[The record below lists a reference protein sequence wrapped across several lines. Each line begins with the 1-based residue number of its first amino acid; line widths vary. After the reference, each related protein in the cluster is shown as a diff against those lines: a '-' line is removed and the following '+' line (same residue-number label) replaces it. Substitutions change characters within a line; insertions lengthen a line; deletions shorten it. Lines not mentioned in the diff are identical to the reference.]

1 MLLVPNVTLATAA
14 DARGIAEMSRE
25 HIEYGLGWSWTPS
38 RVLKAIHDDSTN
50 VALIAARGDM
60 AGFGIMS
67 YGERKAHLVLLCI
80 APAHR
85 HRGLGALLLGWLEKC
100 AVTAGLENIELE
112 ARADN
117 PAALAFYAEL
127 GYSRTGTAPGY
138 YQGTV
143 DAVRLEKKLRVSA
156 SNLPG

>member
-1 MLLVPNVTLATAA
+1 MILVPNVTLATAA
-14 DARGIAEMSRE
+14 DARRIAEMSRE

-50 VALIAARGDM
+50 VALINERGAI
-60 AGFGIMS
+60 AGFGIMC

-85 HRGLGALLLGWLEKC
+85 QRGLGALLLGWPEQC
-100 AVTAGLENIELE
+100 ATTAALDKIELE

-117 PAALAFYAEL
+117 PAALGFYAEQ
-127 GYSRTGTAPGY
+127 GYSRTGTA
-138 YQGTV
+138 
-143 DAVRLEKKLRVSA
+143 
-156 SNLPG
+156 